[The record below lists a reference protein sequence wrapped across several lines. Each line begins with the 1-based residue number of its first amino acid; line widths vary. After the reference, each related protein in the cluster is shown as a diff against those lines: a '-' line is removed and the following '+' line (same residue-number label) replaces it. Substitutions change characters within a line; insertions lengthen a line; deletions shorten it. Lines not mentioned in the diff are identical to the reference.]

1 MNLYPAIDLKDNKCV
16 RLTKGK
22 DNTSVIFNEDPV
34 DQAIYFEQSGCKR
47 LHVVDLDAAFGRKNI
62 NTKSINDIRKAIKIP
77 IQVGGGIRNETDVK
91 RLFDKGMDYLIIG
104 SLAVTNYETVIKF
117 SDLYKNK
124 IYVSLDVLDNK
135 IMIKGWKEKTN
146 YETKEI
152 FNKYN
157 NTNIK
162 GFVLTDVDRDGTL
175 NGLNI
180 DMIKTNLKLASKP
193 LVVGGGLTSYND
205 LNNLKKIFSEN
216 LEGIIA
222 GKSFYVGN
230 IDLKKAQNI
239 LNSNA

>member
-34 DQAIYFEQSGCKR
+34 DQAIYFEQSGCKK

-62 NTKSINDIRKAIKIP
+62 NTKSINKIRKAIKIP

-91 RLFDKGMDYLIIG
+91 RLFDKGVDYLIIG
-104 SLAVTNYETVIKF
+104 SLAITNYETVIKF

-124 IYVSLDVLDNK
+124 IYVSLDVLDTK

-230 IDLKKAQNI
+230 IDLKKAQDI

>member
-62 NTKSINDIRKAIKIP
+62 NTKSINNIRKAIKIP

-135 IMIKGWKEKTN
+135 IMIRGWEEKTN

-230 IDLKKAQNI
+230 IDLKKAQDI

>member
-77 IQVGGGIRNETDVK
+77 IQVGGGIRNETDVN

-135 IMIKGWKEKTN
+135 IMIKGWEEKTN

-230 IDLKKAQNI
+230 IDLKKAQDI

>member
-1 MNLYPAIDLKDNKCV
+1 MNLFPAIDLKDNKCV

-22 DNTSVIFNEDPV
+22 EETSIVFNENPV
-34 DQAIYFEQSGCKR
+34 DQAIYFEQNGSKR

-62 NTKSINDIRKAIKIP
+62 NTKSIIDIRKAIKIP
-77 IQVGGGIRNETDVK
+77 IQIGGGIRSLEDVE
-91 RLFDKGMDYLIIG
+91 RLVNQEIDFLIIG

-135 IMIKGWKEKTN
+135 IVIKGWKEKTN

>member
-47 LHVVDLDAAFGRKNI
+47 LHVIDLDAAFGRKNI

-104 SLAVTNYETVIKF
+104 SLAVTNYEIVIKF

-135 IMIKGWKEKTN
+135 IMIKGWEEKTN

-230 IDLKKAQNI
+230 IDLKKAQDI

>member
-1 MNLYPAIDLKDNKCV
+1 
-16 RLTKGK
+16 
-22 DNTSVIFNEDPV
+22 
-34 DQAIYFEQSGCKR
+34 
-47 LHVVDLDAAFGRKNI
+47 
-62 NTKSINDIRKAIKIP
+62 
-77 IQVGGGIRNETDVK
+77 
-91 RLFDKGMDYLIIG
+91 MDYLIIG
-104 SLAVTNYETVIKF
+104 SLAVTNYEIVIKF

-230 IDLKKAQNI
+230 IDLKKAQDI

>member
-124 IYVSLDVLDNK
+124 IYISLDVLDNK
-135 IMIKGWKEKTN
+135 IMIKGWEEKTN

-230 IDLKKAQNI
+230 IDLKKAQDI

>member
-22 DNTSVIFNEDPV
+22 DNTSVIFNENPV
-34 DQAIYFEQSGCKR
+34 NQAIYFEKSGCKR

-62 NTKSINDIRKAIKIP
+62 NTKSIRDIRKAIKIP
-77 IQVGGGIRNETDVK
+77 IQIGGGIRNATDVK
-91 RLFDKGMDYLIIG
+91 RLLDQGMNYLIIG
-104 SLAVTNYETVIKF
+104 SLAVTNFESVIKL

-157 NTNIK
+157 KTNIK
-162 GFVLTDVDRDGTL
+162 GFVLTDVGRDGTL
-175 NGLNI
+175 GGLNI
-180 DMIKTNLKLASKP
+180 DMIKTNLKLSSKP
-193 LVVGGGLTSYND
+193 IVVGGGLTSYED
-205 LNNLKKIFSEN
+205 LNNLKKIFLEN
-216 LEGIIA
+216 LEGVIV

-230 IDLKKAQNI
+230 IDLKKAKDI

>member
-22 DNTSVIFNEDPV
+22 DNTSIIFNEDPV

-124 IYVSLDVLDNK
+124 IYVSLDVLDTK

>member
-16 RLTKGK
+16 RLSKGK

-77 IQVGGGIRNETDVK
+77 IQVGGGIRNETDVN

-104 SLAVTNYETVIKF
+104 SLAVTNYEIVIKF

-230 IDLKKAQNI
+230 IDLKKAQDI

>member
-77 IQVGGGIRNETDVK
+77 IQVGGGIRNETDVN
-91 RLFDKGMDYLIIG
+91 RFFDKGMDYLIIG
-104 SLAVTNYETVIKF
+104 SLAVTNYEIVIKF

-180 DMIKTNLKLASKP
+180 DMIKTNLKLTTKP

>member
-135 IMIKGWKEKTN
+135 IMIKGWEEKTN

>member
-1 MNLYPAIDLKDNKCV
+1 MN
-16 RLTKGK
+16 
-22 DNTSVIFNEDPV
+22 
-34 DQAIYFEQSGCKR
+34 
-47 LHVVDLDAAFGRKNI
+47 
-62 NTKSINDIRKAIKIP
+62 
-77 IQVGGGIRNETDVK
+77 
-91 RLFDKGMDYLIIG
+91 YLIIG

-216 LEGIIA
+216 LEGIIV

-230 IDLKKAQNI
+230 IDLKKAEDI

>member
-47 LHVVDLDAAFGRKNI
+47 LHVVDLDAAFGRRNI

-230 IDLKKAQNI
+230 IDLKKAQDI

>member
-135 IMIKGWKEKTN
+135 IMIKGWEEKTN

-230 IDLKKAQNI
+230 IDFKKAEDI

>member
-1 MNLYPAIDLKDNKCV
+1 MKLYPAIDLKNNKCV

-34 DQAIYFEQSGCKR
+34 NQAIYFEQNGCKR

-62 NTKSINDIRKAIKIP
+62 NTKSISDIRKAINIP
-77 IQVGGGIRNETDVK
+77 IQVGGGIRSVTDVK
-91 RLFDKGMDYLIIG
+91 RLVDQGIDYVIIG
-104 SLAVTNYETVIKF
+104 SLAVTDFDTVIKF
-117 SDLYKNK
+117 ADLYKNK

-152 FNKYN
+152 YNKYK

-180 DMIKTNLKLASKP
+180 DMIKANLKLTSKP
-193 LVVGGGLTSYND
+193 LVVGGGLTSYDD
-205 LNNLKKIFSEN
+205 LNNLKKNFSAN
-216 LEGIIA
+216 LEGIIV

-230 IDLKKAQNI
+230 IDLKKAEDI
-239 LNSNA
+239 LNNNA

>member
-1 MNLYPAIDLKDNKCV
+1 VNLYPAIDLKDNKCV

-34 DQAIYFEQSGCKR
+34 NQAIYFEQSGCKR

-62 NTKSINDIRKAIKIP
+62 NTKSISDIRKAIKIP
-77 IQVGGGIRNETDVK
+77 IQVGGGIRNATDVK
-91 RLFDKGMDYLIIG
+91 RLLDQGIDYLIIG
-104 SLAVTNYETVIKF
+104 SLAVTNFETVIKF
-117 SDLYKNK
+117 ADLYKNK
-124 IYVSLDVLDNK
+124 IYVSLDILDNR
-135 IMIKGWKEKTN
+135 IMIKGWEEKTN

-175 NGLNI
+175 SGLNI
-180 DMIKTNLKLASKP
+180 DMIKTNLKLSSKP
-193 LVVGGGLTSYND
+193 LVVGGGLTSYDD
-205 LNNLKKIFSEN
+205 LNNVKKIFSEN
-216 LEGIIA
+216 LEGIIV

-230 IDLKKAQNI
+230 IDLKKAEDI

>member
-1 MNLYPAIDLKDNKCV
+1 VNLYPAIDLKDNKCV

-77 IQVGGGIRNETDVK
+77 IQVGGGIRNETDVN

-230 IDLKKAQNI
+230 IDLKKAQDI

>member
-1 MNLYPAIDLKDNKCV
+1 M
-16 RLTKGK
+16 
-22 DNTSVIFNEDPV
+22 
-34 DQAIYFEQSGCKR
+34 
-47 LHVVDLDAAFGRKNI
+47 
-62 NTKSINDIRKAIKIP
+62 
-77 IQVGGGIRNETDVK
+77 
-91 RLFDKGMDYLIIG
+91 
-104 SLAVTNYETVIKF
+104 
-117 SDLYKNK
+117 
-124 IYVSLDVLDNK
+124 
-135 IMIKGWKEKTN
+135 
-146 YETKEI
+146 
-152 FNKYN
+152 
-157 NTNIK
+157 
-162 GFVLTDVDRDGTL
+162 LTDVDRDGTL

>member
-1 MNLYPAIDLKDNKCV
+1 M
-16 RLTKGK
+16 
-22 DNTSVIFNEDPV
+22 
-34 DQAIYFEQSGCKR
+34 QR

-135 IMIKGWKEKTN
+135 IMIKGWEEKTN

-230 IDLKKAQNI
+230 IDLKKAQDI

>member
-62 NTKSINDIRKAIKIP
+62 NTKSINDIRRAIKIP

-135 IMIKGWKEKTN
+135 IMIKGWEEKTN

>member
-180 DMIKTNLKLASKP
+180 DMIKTNLKLTTKP

-230 IDLKKAQNI
+230 IDLKKAQDI

>member
-22 DNTSVIFNEDPV
+22 DNTSVIFNENPV

-124 IYVSLDVLDNK
+124 IYVSLDVLDTK

>member
-62 NTKSINDIRKAIKIP
+62 NTKSINDIRRAIKIP
-77 IQVGGGIRNETDVK
+77 IQVGGGIRNETDVN

-104 SLAVTNYETVIKF
+104 SLAVTNYEIVIKF

-135 IMIKGWKEKTN
+135 IMIKGWEEKTN

-180 DMIKTNLKLASKP
+180 DMIKTNLKLTSKP

>member
-1 MNLYPAIDLKDNKCV
+1 VNLYPAIDLKDNKCV

-62 NTKSINDIRKAIKIP
+62 NTKSINDIRRAIKIP
-77 IQVGGGIRNETDVK
+77 IQVGGGIRNETDVN

-135 IMIKGWKEKTN
+135 IMIKGWEEKTN

>member
-135 IMIKGWKEKTN
+135 IMIRGWEEKTN

-230 IDLKKAQNI
+230 IDLKKAQDI

>member
-1 MNLYPAIDLKDNKCV
+1 VNLYPAIDLKDNKCV

-22 DNTSVIFNEDPV
+22 DNTSVIFNENPV
-34 DQAIYFEQSGCKR
+34 NQAIYFEKSGCKR

-62 NTKSINDIRKAIKIP
+62 NTKSIRDIRKAIKIP
-77 IQVGGGIRNETDVK
+77 IQIGGGIRNATDVK
-91 RLFDKGMDYLIIG
+91 RLLDQGMNYLIIG
-104 SLAVTNYETVIKF
+104 SLAVTNFESVIKL

-157 NTNIK
+157 KTNIK
-162 GFVLTDVDRDGTL
+162 GFVLTDVGRDGTL
-175 NGLNI
+175 GGLNI
-180 DMIKTNLKLASKP
+180 DMIKTNLKLSSKP
-193 LVVGGGLTSYND
+193 IVVGGGLTSYED
-205 LNNLKKIFSEN
+205 LNNLKKIFLEN
-216 LEGIIA
+216 LEGVIV

-230 IDLKKAQNI
+230 IDLKKAKDI

>member
-22 DNTSVIFNEDPV
+22 DNTSVIFNENPV

-47 LHVVDLDAAFGRKNI
+47 LHVVDLDAAFGRKDI
-62 NTKSINDIRKAIKIP
+62 NTKSISNIRKAINIP
-77 IQVGGGIRNETDVK
+77 IQVGGGIRNVTDVK
-91 RLFDKGMDYLIIG
+91 QLVDQGMDYLIIG

-124 IYVSLDVLDNK
+124 IYVSLDILDNK
-135 IMIKGWKEKTN
+135 IMIKGWEEKTN
-146 YETKEI
+146 YETKEL
-152 FNKYN
+152 FNKYKN
-157 NTNIK
+157 SNIK
-162 GFVLTDVDRDGTL
+162 GYVLTDVDRDGTL
-175 NGLNI
+175 KGLNI
-180 DMIKTNLKLASKP
+180 DMIKANLKLTSKP
-193 LVVGGGLTSYND
+193 LIVGGGLTSYDD
-205 LNNLKKIFSEN
+205 LNNIKKIFSKN

-230 IDLKKAQNI
+230 IDLKKAEDI